1 MERGRKEKPRQKK
14 VNMIILWWAKKNSLV
29 KSGYLSINA
38 VSYLESY
45 FGLIQLLFQNNRLVK
60 ENVQGYKATSS
71 PGRFSLKRP
80 GDVVGYK
87 AHEVRYISRVTVCI
101 Q

>member
-1 MERGRKEKPRQKK
+1 MLVVRERKEKPRQKK
-14 VNMIILWWAKKNSLV
+14 VNMIILWWAKKNSLF
-29 KSGYLSINA
+29 KSGYLSINV

-60 ENVQGYKATSS
+60 ENVQGYKDH
-71 PGRFSLKRP
+71 G
-80 GDVVGYK
+80 
-87 AHEVRYISRVTVCI
+87 VRYISRVTVYI